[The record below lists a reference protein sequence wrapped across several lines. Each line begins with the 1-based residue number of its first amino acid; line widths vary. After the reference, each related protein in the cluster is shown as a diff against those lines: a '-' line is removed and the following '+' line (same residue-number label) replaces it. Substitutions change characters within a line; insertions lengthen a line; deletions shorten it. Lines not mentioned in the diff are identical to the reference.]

1 MGIVSRHRIGRI
13 TKNTLKQETD
23 KNIRA
28 MMRMSGETR
37 KQLKNAMKEME
48 DYFFPKR
55 NERWRK

>member
-1 MGIVSRHRIGRI
+1 MATVSRHRIGRI

-23 KNIRA
+23 KNVRA

-37 KQLKNAMKEME
+37 KQIKTDMKEME
-48 DYFFPKR
+48 EYFFPKR